1 MKKNR
6 ILTYTIALLSISYL
20 VQIYILMN
28 GGIESKAFK
37 MLAPIIMFLP
47 AILAIL
53 IIIITKEG
61 IKSINW
67 KIGRPIYLLYAAFI
81 PSILALVAV
90 FLISS
95 FGWGEIAHFRFVD
108 NQIEIL
114 KGRFILGQGSQSIG
128 FFFLNYLL
136 TTIGFL
142 LVSGVLAFGEEL
154 GWRGYLQNK
163 LINKKGVFWG
173 IIILGLIW
181 GFWHFPI
188 ILNGYNYPETP
199 ILGAFI
205 LFPITTIFASFFLA
219 WLTLKANSFW
229 PAVIAHGSVNAF
241 IGSFVAGMDYNN
253 ENRIFA
259 DILMLILWGLIA
271 FLSYN
276 SIKRMNNKIK
286 TVANNV

>member
-1 MKKNR
+1 
-6 ILTYTIALLSISYL
+6 
-20 VQIYILMN
+20 MN
-28 GGIESKAFK
+28 GGIESKAFE

-47 AILAIL
+47 AILAIF
-53 IIIITKEG
+53 IIMITKEG
-61 IKSINW
+61 LKSINW
-67 KIGRPIYLLYAAFI
+67 KIGKPIYLLYAAFI
-81 PSILALVAV
+81 PSVLALGAI

-95 FGWGEIAHFRFVD
+95 FGWGEISHFRIVD
-108 NQIEIL
+108 YKIEIS
-114 KGRFILGQGSQSIG
+114 KGRFILGHGSQSMG

-136 TTIGFL
+136 TTIVFSL
-142 LVSGVLAFGEEL
+142 ISGVLAFGEEL

-163 LINKKGVFWG
+163 LINKKGPFWG

-219 WLTLKANSFW
+219 WLTLKAGSFW

-253 ENRIFA
+253 ENRLFA

-271 FLSYN
+271 FLSYR
-276 SIKRMNNKIK
+276 SVKRLNDKIK
-286 TVANNV
+286 TVANNA